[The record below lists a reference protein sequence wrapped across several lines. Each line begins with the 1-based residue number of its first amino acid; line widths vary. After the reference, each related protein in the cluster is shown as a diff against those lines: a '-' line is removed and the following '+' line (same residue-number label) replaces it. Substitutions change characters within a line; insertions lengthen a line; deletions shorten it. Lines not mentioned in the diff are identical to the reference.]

1 MAEKQGNKI
10 EKECYKTVLAFSI
23 STRGFN
29 AHQWQ
34 FAFFLGHAALAKCF
48 ITILSKPSINSIV
61 FFFSIFFKDTF
72 RTRFIKR
79 LVSLMNFKRI
89 TN

>member
-10 EKECYKTVLAFSI
+10 EKECYKTVLAFYI

-34 FAFFLGHAALAKCF
+34 FAFFVGHAARGKCF
-48 ITILSKPSINSIV
+48 ITILSKPIIV
-61 FFFSIFFKDTF
+61 FFFRYFL
-72 RTRFIKR
+72 RTR
-79 LVSLMNFKRI
+79 LEQGL
-89 TN
+89 

>member
-23 STRGFN
+23 SARGFN
-29 AHQWQ
+29 AHQWR
-34 FAFFLGHAALAKCF
+34 FAFFVGHAALAKCF
-48 ITILSKPSINSIV
+48 ITILSKPSINSIG
-61 FFFSIFFKDTF
+61 FFSIFFKDTF

>member
-29 AHQWQ
+29 THQWQ
-34 FAFFLGHAALAKCF
+34 FAFFVGHAALAKCF
-48 ITILSKPSINSIV
+48 ITILTKPSINSIG
-61 FFFSIFFKDTF
+61 FFSIFFKDTF
-72 RTRFIKR
+72 RTRFMKR

>member
-10 EKECYKTVLAFSI
+10 EKECYKSVLASYI

-34 FAFFLGHAALAKCF
+34 FAFFDGHAARAKCF
-48 ITILSKPSINSIV
+48 ITILSKPSINNIV
-61 FFFSIFFKDTF
+61 FFSIFFKDTF
-72 RTRFIKR
+72 RTRFMKR
-79 LVSLMNFKRI
+79 FFRLMNLKRI

>member
-10 EKECYKTVLAFSI
+10 EKECYKTVLAFYI

-34 FAFFLGHAALAKCF
+34 FAFFVGHAARGKCF
-48 ITILSKPSINSIV
+48 ITILSKPSINNIV
-61 FFFSIFFKDTF
+61 FFFDIF
-72 RTRFIKR
+72 
-79 LVSLMNFKRI
+79 
-89 TN
+89 

>member
-10 EKECYKTVLAFSI
+10 EKECYKTVLAFST

-34 FAFFLGHAALAKCF
+34 FAFFVGHAALAKCF
-48 ITILSKPSINSIV
+48 ITILTKPSINSIG
-61 FFFSIFFKDTF
+61 FFSIFFKDTF
-72 RTRFIKR
+72 RTRFMKR

>member
-23 STRGFN
+23 TRGFN

-34 FAFFLGHAALAKCF
+34 FAFFVGHAALAKCF

-61 FFFSIFFKDTF
+61 FFFFDIF
-72 RTRFIKR
+72 
-79 LVSLMNFKRI
+79 
-89 TN
+89 

>member
-10 EKECYKTVLAFSI
+10 EKECYKTVLAFST

-34 FAFFLGHAALAKCF
+34 FAFFVGHAALAKCF
-48 ITILSKPSINSIV
+48 IKILSKPSINSIG
-61 FFFSIFFKDTF
+61 FFSIFFKDTF

>member
-29 AHQWQ
+29 TISGSLR
-34 FAFFLGHAALAKCF
+34 FLSVTQPWL
-48 ITILSKPSINSIV
+48 N
-61 FFFSIFFKDTF
+61 
-72 RTRFIKR
+72 
-79 LVSLMNFKRI
+79 VS
-89 TN
+89 